1 MADPGTEL
9 VVRIGV
15 HAGYSCADTLHPFQ
29 ELSAQAF
36 KYFLSRSRRDKPH
49 RTLKQVRVGTL
60 DAGLLL
66 PGHGMSS
73 EIAAADLLAEGGGR
87 TGKHCRFR
95 SAQNNQ
101 QRFARRRGPRTHV

>member
-15 HAGYSCADTLHPFQ
+15 HAGYSCADTLHPCQ

-73 EIAAADLLAEGGGR
+73 EIAAADVLAEGGGR
-87 TGKHCRFR
+87 TGKHFGFR
-95 SAQNNQ
+95 AAAVGQ
-101 QRFARRRGPRTHV
+101 QRLRRTLQPEAS

>member
-73 EIAAADLLAEGGGR
+73 EIAAADVPAEGGR
-87 TGKHCRFR
+87 RPGKPLRLPSALGTQPRF
-95 SAQNNQ
+95 
-101 QRFARRRGPRTHV
+101 